1 MREMILFFVVFF
13 LCLGSACADTYVSK
27 ENPNYAI
34 DYITSGGQVFGVG
47 ECKEWSRQRP
57 QHVGKCRS
65 FLAYH
70 FYYQGEIVDSKI
82 DEMAKKNY
90 LKKI

>member
-34 DYITSGGQVFGVG
+34 DYITSGGQVFGDEGQCVVD
-47 ECKEWSRQRP
+47 RF
-57 QHVGKCRS
+57 S
-65 FLAYH
+65 FDFPWMVSDGRVDVARIGLG
-70 FYYQGEIVDSKI
+70 QGENLPI
-82 DEMAKKNY
+82 
-90 LKKI
+90 